1 MPYTNPNQTEAYTL
15 EAGSTLLNSAI
26 GLSNTETDVFYC
38 KNLTAPAGAVVSGAT
53 ICSGG
58 SGLGNGTYSD
68 IVISSGALLN
78 PNGGVVSD
86 VNIKSGGSLWAGGQK
101 VTFYNMEADSGAS
114 LKVTVN
120 GCIGGSKTTFSRGA
134 FSGAPNIYAENGV
147 IYNYGQLAVAFYF
160 TDITLSNPNAT
171 GHYLYLAKGAV
182 ASGATINAG
191 TANKYFGLILVNS
204 SGGVG
209 SAVNTTATAE
219 GAFITVWADQGECT
233 FGGTQNNVAAGH
245 IAIGAAGSPKV
256 NSTLSIA
263 GNNFNGLELK
273 NNTTKDY
280 LINVKLVE
288 GLNAKDAVVSSG
300 GTLSL
305 ADGGSATNLTLKD
318 SGTVKVL
325 AGGNVCETV
334 VSGGAKLTVA
344 TNGYV
349 DGLTVDNSVSAK
361 ETVIVNGR
369 VDNLSII
376 GADIGASAVVLG
388 QNAVVSG
395 AVISG
400 IRGRS
405 VLIANQNA
413 QANDLDVQNGNIY
426 MYAGGLLSNLRQS
439 GGEVITRASGA
450 IVRSASVQGTG
461 VLYVQNGASAFDVT
475 VSNGGSLTV
484 QMVPYGFTD
493 NLNPTAQ
500 NVTIL
505 NGGTAS
511 VASGATLRAV
521 NISEGGKLTIAS
533 SGYVDGLTVDN
544 SVATKETVVANGRID
559 NLVMSGAN
567 IGASAVVLAQNAVLS
582 GAVLS
587 GTNGRSILV
596 VNQGG
601 SANDVDVLNGN
612 IYMYG
617 DGEISNLR
625 QSGGQVIARASN
637 TVVCNA
643 DVESTGVLY
652 IQNGASAYDV
662 TVSNGGTLNVQWVP
676 YGYTDN
682 LNPTAQ
688 RVDVLDGGTA
698 KVASGTLGDVV
709 LSNGGVVTVSSGGNV
724 MGASAFGGKM
734 TISASGYVSG
744 LTIDN
749 AVTAKETVVANGR
762 IDNLVMSGANIG
774 ASAVVLAQN
783 AVLSGAVL
791 SGTYGRSILVVNQGG
806 SANDVDVLNG
816 NIYMYGDGE
825 ISNLRQ
831 SGGQVI
837 ARASHTVIRNAE
849 VASTGAL
856 YVQNGASAYDV
867 TVSNG
872 GNLTVHWVTY
882 GFTDNLNPTA
892 QRVNVLNGGNVS
904 VASGT
909 LISAN
914 IDNGGVVNVSS
925 GGMVSDLNTAAGARI
940 NLVVEKNIGTI
951 QGGNTNIA
959 AGTLYF
965 SGTALG
971 ASVENGVLKNL
982 GMDGNRYSIN
992 VGTGITVEDGRV
1004 LDGWRIS
1011 AFGDAVISGTTVTGT
1026 DDAASIVARDNTQA
1040 YDVKLIGG
1048 GKGKATLLTLWE
1060 EADAY
1065 NTEVYNGGTLRL
1077 NTVSNTVSNTVVH
1090 SGGGIEI
1097 AAGTNQG
1104 GKLENTTLEAG
1115 AVLSL
1120 RSGVDTGD
1128 KLTLD
1133 FTGAGAGTTTKIND
1147 LSLVSSDTVVCV
1159 KALEQ
1164 STGTYTLGL
1173 AGTLAN
1179 VTQCWGLYEN
1189 AIAANGSYDDALNGL
1204 TYSFDGT
1211 AITTTALT
1219 VKTGAAAGLSG
1230 DNYTALRTNDRA
1242 AKWTSG
1248 AGATLVTEN
1257 FSGDAWL
1264 EVTGNLTGAL
1274 YGAAVDFAN
1283 TVNINATS
1291 GTIRNLAAGAET
1303 GKTVGAVKL
1312 TFDGADLVGAGYA
1325 GGFGNVTNE
1334 TETLIATG
1342 SFAKDFYA
1350 GALANKLTTT
1360 TRVGDVSM
1368 TVDGGT
1374 FSGNIYGASA
1384 VKTDT
1389 TKGNGTRHTAGDV
1402 TLTVTGGAST
1412 KGTQACIFA
1421 GGYATGN
1428 ATGTV
1433 YKVDSVTL
1441 DISGGDWGT
1450 AAGGRGVFGGIFAS
1464 GVEAQV
1470 LGAVNITVS
1479 SDATMGNV
1487 YGGGW
1492 AQKTGAKS
1500 IVGDVNIN
1508 IVGGTVTNV
1517 FGGGTHSTSGGTTE
1531 TGDVTITVSGGDIT
1545 GAIYARGQLDGDTT
1559 GSASVIFT
1567 GATDFGCDVFGY
1579 SYVGGAASDAT
1590 LSFSGYTGEFAGA
1603 IGGFNGIT
1611 FDGAT
1616 AMELAAATAD
1626 VSNGAWEFDLTD
1638 RVSTLAG
1645 TSLLTWSTANFENDT
1660 VKVTFADDAQ
1670 AQGGWNIATVAEAF
1684 SGTTFNVEV
1693 GGSEIA
1699 SGLSYSQQ
1707 ISGTGTAYDG
1717 WGFDLESGVL
1727 KFKQLA

>member
-1 MPYTNPNQTEAYTL
+1 MSYTNPNQTEAYTL

-26 GLSNTETDVFYC
+26 GLSKTETDVFYC
-38 KNLTAPAGAVVSGAT
+38 KNLTAPAGAIVSGAT
-53 ICSGG
+53 ICDGG
-58 SGLGNGTYSD
+58 SGLGNGTYSN

-86 VNIKSGGSLWAGGQK
+86 VNIKSCGSLWAGGQK

-182 ASGATINAG
+182 ASGAAINAG

-256 NSTLSIA
+256 NNTLSIV
-263 GNNFNGLELK
+263 GSNFNGLDLK

-280 LINVKLVE
+280 LINIKLIE

-300 GTLSL
+300 GTLTL
-305 ADGGSATNLTLKD
+305 ADGGSATNLTLKE

-325 AGGNVCETV
+325 AGGNIYETV

-361 ETVIVNGR
+361 ETVVVNGR
-369 VDNLSII
+369 VDNLSMF

-400 IRGRS
+400 TRGRS
-405 VLIANQNA
+405 VLVANQNA
-413 QANDLDVQNGNIY
+413 QANDIDVLNGNIY
-426 MYAGGLLSNLRQS
+426 MYAGGLLTNLRQS
-439 GGEVITRASGA
+439 GGEIITRASGA

-475 VSNGGSLTV
+475 VSNGGQLTV
-484 QMVPYGFTD
+484 QMVTYGFID
-493 NLNPTAQ
+493 NLNPTAG
-500 NVTIL
+500 NVDIL
-505 NGGTAS
+505 TGGTAS
-511 VASGATLRAV
+511 VASGAILREV
-521 NISEGGKLTIAS
+521 NISEGGKLTVAS

-544 SVATKETVVANGRID
+544 SVVTKETVVANGRID
-559 NLVMSGAN
+559 NLVMSGTN
-567 IGASAVVLAQNAVLS
+567 IGASAVVLGENAVVS

-601 SANDVDVLNGN
+601 SVNSVDVLNGN

-617 DGEISNLR
+617 EGEISNLR
-625 QSGGQVIARASN
+625 QSGGQVIARASH
-637 TVVCNA
+637 TVISNA
-643 DVESTGVLY
+643 DVKNTGELY
-652 IQNGASAYDV
+652 VQNGASAYDV

-698 KVASGTLGDVV
+698 KVASGTLRDVV
-709 LSNGGVVTVSSGGNV
+709 LSSGGVVTVSSGGNV

-749 AVTAKETVVANGR
+749 SVTAKETVVANGR
-762 IDNLVMSGANIG
+762 IDDLVMSGTNIG

-783 AVLSGAVL
+783 AVLSGAII
-791 SGTYGRSILVVNQGG
+791 SGTYGRSVLVINQGG
-806 SANDVDVLNG
+806 SANSVDVLNG

-837 ARASHTVIRNAE
+837 ARASHTVISNAD
-849 VASTGAL
+849 VVSAGTL
-856 YVQNGASAYDV
+856 YLQNGASAYDV

-872 GNLTVHWVTY
+872 GTLNVQWVTY
-882 GFTDNLNPTA
+882 GYTDNLNPTA
-892 QRVNVLNGGNVS
+892 RRVNVLNGGNVS
-904 VASGT
+904 VASGA
-909 LISAN
+909 LISADV
-914 IDNGGVVNVSS
+914 DNGGVVNVSS
-925 GGMVSDLNTAAGARI
+925 GGMVSDLNTTAGARI

-951 QGGNTNIA
+951 QGADTNIA

-971 ASVENGVLKNL
+971 ASVENGVMKNL

-992 VGTGITVEDGRV
+992 VGTGITVEDGQV

-1011 AFGDAVISGTTVTGT
+1011 AFGNAVISGTTVTGT
-1026 DDAASIVARDNTQA
+1026 DDAASIVARDNAQA
-1040 YDVKLIGG
+1040 YNVKLIGG

-1065 NTEVYNGGTLRL
+1065 DTDIQNGGTLRL
-1077 NTVSNTVSNTVVH
+1077 NTVNNTASNTVVH

-1097 AAGTNQG
+1097 AAGTSQG
-1104 GKLENTTLEAG
+1104 GLLENTTLEAG
-1115 AVLSL
+1115 AVLTL
-1120 RSGVDTGD
+1120 RTGVNTGNEM
-1128 KLTLD
+1128 TLD
-1133 FTGAGAGTTTKIND
+1133 FTGAGAGTTTRIND
-1147 LSLVSSDTVVCV
+1147 LSLVSSDTTVYV
-1159 KALEQ
+1159 KGAEQ
-1164 STGTYTLGL
+1164 AVGDYTLGL
-1173 AGTLAN
+1173 AGTLGQ
-1179 VTQCWGLYEN
+1179 VTQTWGLYEN
-1189 AIAANGSYDDALNGL
+1189 AISASGNYEDALNGV
-1204 TYSFDGT
+1204 TYSFNGT
-1211 AITTTALT
+1211 KITTSELAIR
-1219 VKTGAAAGLSG
+1219 TGAAAGLAG

-1242 AKWTSG
+1242 AKWTE
-1248 AGATLVTEN
+1248 AVDNATLVTEA
-1257 FSGDAWL
+1257 FTGDAY
-1264 EVTGNLTGAL
+1264 LTVAGDAAKAI
-1274 YGAAVDFAN
+1274 YGAAVNFGG
-1283 TVNINATS
+1283 TVNINAKS
-1291 GTIRNLAAGAET
+1291 GTIRNLAAGAEA

-1312 TFDGADLVGAGYA
+1312 TFDGATLAGAGYA
-1325 GGFGNVTNE
+1325 GGFGSVTGE
-1334 TETLIATG
+1334 TETLVSTG
-1342 SFAKDFYA
+1342 TFAKDFYG
-1350 GALANKLTTT
+1350 GALANKLTTAT
-1360 TRVGDVSM
+1360 SVGDVSM
-1368 TVDGGT
+1368 TIDGGT

-1389 TKGNGTRHTAGDV
+1389 TKGNGTRHTVDDV
-1402 TLTVTGGAST
+1402 TLTITNGETT
-1412 KGTQACIFA
+1412 KGAQACIFA
-1421 GGYATGN
+1421 GGYATGD

-1433 YKVDSVTL
+1433 YTVDSVTAT
-1441 DISGGDWGT
+1441 ISGGSWGT
-1450 AAGGRGVFGGIFAS
+1450 AAGGRGVFGGIMAS
-1464 GVEAQV
+1464 GVEAEV
-1470 LGAVNITVS
+1470 LGNVNITIS
-1479 SDATMGNV
+1479 GDATMGNV

-1492 AQKTGAKS
+1492 AQKANGKS

-1508 IVGGTVTNV
+1508 IAGGTIANV
-1517 FGGGTHSTSGGTTE
+1517 FGGGSHSSSGGSTE
-1531 TGDVTITVSGGDIT
+1531 TGDITIIVSGGDIT

-1559 GSASVIFT
+1559 GAASVIFT
-1567 GATDFGCDVFGY
+1567 GAANFGCDVFGY
-1579 SYVGGAASDAT
+1579 SYVGGAASDAA
-1590 LSFSGYTGEFAGA
+1590 LSFNGYTGIFSGA
-1603 IGGFNGIT
+1603 VGGFNSIT
-1611 FDGAT
+1611 LDGAT
-1616 AMELAAATAD
+1616 AMTLATAAAD
-1626 VSNGAWEFDLTD
+1626 VSNGAWEFDFTD
-1638 RVSTLAG
+1638 RADALAG
-1645 TSLLTWSTANFENDT
+1645 TSLLTWGTADFENDT
-1660 VKVTFADDAQ
+1660 IKVSFANDAQ

-1684 SGTTFNVEV
+1684 TGTTFEV
-1693 GGSEIA
+1693 KIGDSEIA
-1699 SGLSYSQQ
+1699 TGLAYNQQ
-1707 ISGTGTAYDG
+1707 IASGDYAG
-1717 WGFDLESGVL
+1717 WGFGLDEGVL